1 MHRDGR
7 YLNYGQVIFHTYWHV
22 LLYDVWFACKTPVFY
37 AVLNNVRATSRVVH
51 FLIKEKGLMV
61 NAIGIN
67 EMHPG
72 F

>member
-1 MHRDGR
+1 MSSLPARPR
-7 YLNYGQVIFHTYWHV
+7 F
-22 LLYDVWFACKTPVFY
+22 FY
-37 AVLNNVRATSRVVH
+37 AVLNNIGAMSRVVH